1 MEAINNEQKEIRVD
15 EAVFILRRKITR
27 AGRKISQVSRYL
39 EVNGRVVYSDN
50 MTHEVFL
57 KTLNNPDIFRL
68 VELFSMGEIS
78 LVVGDHITI
87 RSQNRKRMI
96 ELFERIWIKF
106 RPHKLKFR
114 VKLFKL
120 RANN

>member
-68 VELFSMGEIS
+68 VELFQWA
-78 LVVGDHITI
+78 
-87 RSQNRKRMI
+87 R
-96 ELFERIWIKF
+96 
-106 RPHKLKFR
+106 
-114 VKLFKL
+114 
-120 RANN
+120 